1 MKTYR
6 LITLDPPKLAARSV
20 AGKPASIN
28 VADGYDVPTP
38 PYTGHHPNRIQYA
51 YVEELPFPE
60 EDPAEGFIWTR
71 ELTTEAYG
79 WKQVEAPPAP
89 NPEWYVQPAWR
100 VRAVAKAT
108 PLGAGT
114 VLDAVTVAIAGI
126 TDPLQQIVAEEVFF
140 GGNILERDSTLLV
153 GMATGLGLTDEQLDD
168 LFKQAHAIEV

>member
-6 LITLDPPKLAARSV
+6 LITLNPLKLVTKSV
-20 AGKPASIN
+20 SGKPTSMQ
-28 VADGYDVPTP
+28 VKDGYPAPTP
-38 PYTGHHPNRIQYA
+38 PWWPENFDAKYA
-51 YVEELPFPE
+51 YVEELAYPE
-60 EDPAEGFIWTR
+60 ETPAEGFVWIR
-71 ELTTEAYG
+71 ELTTETYG
-79 WKQVEAPPAP
+79 WAQTAAPPAP

-153 GMATGLGLTDEQLDD
+153 GMAAGLGLTDEQLDD